1 MSKSIS
7 NMAKY
12 LIVAGVL
19 FFLVAL
25 AAEPPVTTGP
35 PRAVPPDP
43 IDTIAEQAPLAQ
55 QQRDD
60 LRAQIRDME
69 QRIVELREQLADC
82 QGAVKLPTILWAQPD
97 FDPTLSQSDLPIKPI
112 DIAYQGLLDRDYTSH
127 YRCDAVRDPIE
138 PRRVLGVV
146 FKDRAVTLLDGHSYE
161 LCLKSPNIYRAIVSP
176 SGYYPKG
183 TPLLL
188 DQPIWDFKLAI
199 TNRRAFLYDYRV
211 DTAKFTAWL
220 EKLEDPAFIG
230 LNHEQCR
237 PLGLPEHPDH
247 QQCLA
252 TFVQEVVTARQRWP
266 KAQIT
271 HYSPP
276 WGMNSDLWPDAFTSL
291 RRERD
296 VNAYQQIYQA
306 TDFLGNDLYA
316 HRFYTDDN
324 GDGERIAKEW
334 MAWNLDTWL
343 MAAEKAGGKDVGVWM
358 MIRVEFNAAQVP
370 NAVIPQDELT
380 DRLRFMMEHEYNG
393 DRIDYI
399 VIWHITRND
408 VLDRKIVN
416 AIRVAAGLPELVAP
430 QPTGETSQ
438 AHGGGR

>member
-146 FKDRAVTLLDGHSYE
+146 FKDRAVTLLDGRSYE

-176 SGYYPKG
+176 SG
-183 TPLLL
+183 
-188 DQPIWDFKLAI
+188 
-199 TNRRAFLYDYRV
+199 
-211 DTAKFTAWL
+211 
-220 EKLEDPAFIG
+220 
-230 LNHEQCR
+230 
-237 PLGLPEHPDH
+237 
-247 QQCLA
+247 
-252 TFVQEVVTARQRWP
+252 
-266 KAQIT
+266 
-271 HYSPP
+271 
-276 WGMNSDLWPDAFTSL
+276 
-291 RRERD
+291 
-296 VNAYQQIYQA
+296 
-306 TDFLGNDLYA
+306 
-316 HRFYTDDN
+316 
-324 GDGERIAKEW
+324 
-334 MAWNLDTWL
+334 
-343 MAAEKAGGKDVGVWM
+343 
-358 MIRVEFNAAQVP
+358 
-370 NAVIPQDELT
+370 
-380 DRLRFMMEHEYNG
+380 
-393 DRIDYI
+393 
-399 VIWHITRND
+399 
-408 VLDRKIVN
+408 
-416 AIRVAAGLPELVAP
+416 
-430 QPTGETSQ
+430 
-438 AHGGGR
+438 